1 MTPSKLQNMRLAE
14 YLNAK
19 SIENEA
25 KSKKTK
31 VFVFNVKYLEKRSV

>member
-19 SIENEA
+19 SLKNEA

-31 VFVFNVKYLEKRSV
+31 VFVSNLNI